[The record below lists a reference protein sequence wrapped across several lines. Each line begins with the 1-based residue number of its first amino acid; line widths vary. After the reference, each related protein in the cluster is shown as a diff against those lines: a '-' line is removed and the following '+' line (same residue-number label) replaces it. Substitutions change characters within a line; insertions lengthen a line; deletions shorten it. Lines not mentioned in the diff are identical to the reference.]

1 MYELFNQIS
10 GLLSEPINEPAYG
23 FEHIP
28 VLFAFFLGMLGTV
41 VPCQLSG
48 NVSAITIYGNKP
60 LTVKAPWLYV
70 SLFMLGKIT
79 VFTLLGLIIWLVG
92 KEVDTLLSNLF
103 PYFRKIMGPMLIFN
117 ELFMM
122 GFLRF
127 S

>member
-1 MYELFNQIS
+1 MQMYELFNQIS

-79 VFTLLGLIIWLVG
+79 VFTLLGLIIRSEEHTSELQSRFDLVCS
-92 KEVDTLLSNLF
+92 LLLVKKKNSTYSIL
-103 PYFRKIMGPMLIFN
+103 
-117 ELFMM
+117 
-122 GFLRF
+122 
-127 S
+127 